1 MRKLAL
7 VLPLAA
13 AVLAAGC
20 GNDPEEAKK
29 KEVEDS
35 KEEITELIE
44 ATIHAMQQMKPEVYH
59 ASLCEADRN
68 RYPLETCRQD
78 WEENAQLIREQSGS
92 LRLHTIAIDKDDPNI
107 ASVVLDAPN
116 HPNGKLLFTTIRE
129 FDKWKIQHPPFRT
142 PKETATPK

>member
-1 MRKLAL
+1 MRI
-7 VLPLAA
+7 LPLALA
-13 AVLAAGC
+13 AAFLAAGC
-20 GNDPEEAKK
+20 KPDPEEAKK
-29 KEVEDS
+29 DKVEEA
-35 KEEITELIE
+35 KEEIRELID
-44 ATIHAMQQMKPEVYH
+44 ATIMAMQQMKPEIYH
-59 ASLCEADRN
+59 ASLCETDRN

-129 FDKWKIQHPPFRT
+129 FDKWKIQHPPFRA